1 MAPDHFAPSADAVLA
16 YAADAIVAVDTD
28 LRVVLWNPAA
38 ERMFGWTFA
47 EVAGRPL
54 PIVPH
59 ELMAEHHAVLE
70 RVRAG
75 GPLSI
80 ISRRLRRD
88 GTVVDVRIDTSS
100 LWDDQADLT
109 GWIGVFHAYE
119 EIGAVQSHMTE
130 RARLVRRL
138 TDVVADINADLDL
151 DAVLDRIAH
160 SLTELT
166 GADAGG
172 FALIEDDQLR
182 LVSLTQLSDHLRGY
196 QAPLE
201 SSLFGELLRS
211 GKTVLLA
218 TDDTRSLDDLIW
230 ADLEGLHTIALGVS
244 NVQGRPYGALYALYS
259 RRKVGHVEL
268 ELLELLAAHA
278 GVALGNAMAY
288 REIVRQRAHEH
299 AVVDSSADGIA
310 VLGANGLVR
319 KWNRSAAELTG
330 YAMADA
336 VGRHPPFPLPA
347 SQGENIRHRL
357 DNGRWLEILITDIPE
372 TGERVVDFRDITEA
386 KALEEEK
393 DLFLATAG
401 HELRTPITVVQGF
414 ASTLVRRW
422 DQLDDEAR
430 RSAVDTIAERSG
442 TLAHLVE
449 NLLLG
454 SDAREAEQKTG
465 NHPFD
470 LERLLRDCATAFRP
484 FSARHTLELDLPEQ
498 LPFALGDPAATD
510 VVIGQLLENAF
521 KYSPEGGRIVLRAA
535 VEESRLAVCVEDEG
549 IGLQPGDEERIFG
562 RFVQGEAGDR
572 RRFGGIGL
580 GLYIARRLARAQGG
594 EVTAHAG
601 QNRGTQMRF
610 TLHSAQV
617 AGAGKADIPGQ

>member
-28 LRVVLWNPAA
+28 QRVVLWNPAA
-38 ERMFGWTFA
+38 ERMFGWTFT

-54 PIVPH
+54 PIVPD

-75 GPLSI
+75 DPLSI
-80 ISRRLRRD
+80 VSRRLRRD
-88 GTVVDVRIDTSS
+88 GSVVDVRIDSSS
-100 LWDDQADLT
+100 LWDEQGNLT
-109 GWIGVFHAYE
+109 GWIDVFHTYE

-138 TDVVADINADLDL
+138 TDVMADINADLDL

-172 FALIEDDQLR
+172 FALIEGDQLR

-196 QAPLE
+196 QGPLD

-347 SQGENIRHRL
+347 HQGENIRHRL

-422 DQLDDEAR
+422 EQLDDDAR

-465 NHPFD
+465 SHPFD
-470 LERLLRDCATAFRP
+470 LERLLRDCATAFQP
-484 FSARHTLELDLPEQ
+484 FSDRHTLELDLPGQ
-498 LPFALGDPAATD
+498 LPFAMGDRAATD
-510 VVIGQLLENAF
+510 VIVGQLLENAF
-521 KYSPEGGRIVLRAA
+521 KYSPEGGRIVLRASA
-535 VEESRLAVCVEDEG
+535 EDSRVAVCVEDEG
-549 IGLQPGDEERIFG
+549 IGLQGGDEERIFG

-580 GLYIARRLARAQGG
+580 GLYIARRLAHAQGG
-594 EVTAHAG
+594 EVTAHARDD
-601 QNRGTQMRF
+601 RGTRMRF
-610 TLHSAQV
+610 TLHSVHAPNP
-617 AGAGKADIPGQ
+617 GDTDIPDQ

>member
-1 MAPDHFAPSADAVLA
+1 MAC
-16 YAADAIVAVDTD
+16 AADAIVAVDTD

-38 ERMFGWTFA
+38 ERLFGWSAA
-47 EVAGRPL
+47 EVVGCPL
-54 PIVPH
+54 PIVPE
-59 ELMAEHHAVLE
+59 ELTAEHHAILE

-75 GPLSI
+75 GPLTI
-80 ISRRLRRD
+80 VSRRLRRD
-88 GTVVDVRIDTSS
+88 GSVVDVRVATSCLFDGS
-100 LWDDQADLT
+100 GGLT
-109 GWIGVFHAYE
+109 GWATVYHAYE
-119 EIGAVQSHMTE
+119 DIGAVQSRMTE

-196 QAPLE
+196 RAPLE
-201 SSLFGELLRS
+201 TSLFGELLRS

-259 RRKVGHVEL
+259 RRKVGHIEL

-310 VLGANGLVR
+310 VLGASGLVR

-330 YAMADA
+330 YTAAEA

-347 SQGENIRHRL
+347 AQGENIRHRL

-372 TGERVVDFRDITEA
+372 TGERVVDFRDISQA

-414 ASTLVRRW
+414 ASTLAGRW
-422 DQLDDEAR
+422 DQLDDRSR
-430 RSAVDTIAERSG
+430 RAAVDTIADRSAI
-442 TLAHLVE
+442 LARLVE

-454 SDAREAEQKTG
+454 ADAREGDQRG
-465 NHPFD
+465 GGPFD
-470 LERLLRDCATAFRP
+470 LERLLRDSATAFRP
-484 FSARHTLELDLPEQ
+484 FSARHTLLLELPER
-498 LPFALGDPAATD
+498 LPWALGDPTATD
-510 VVIGQLLENAF
+510 VIVGQLLENAF
-521 KYSPEGGRIVLRAA
+521 KYSPEGGRVVLSAA
-535 VEESRLAVCVEDEG
+535 VEDGRVAVSVEDEG
-549 IGLQPGDEERIFG
+549 VGIAPGDEERIFG

-594 EVTAHAG
+594 DVTAHRRAAG
-601 QNRGTQMRF
+601 GTRMRF
-610 TLHSAQV
+610 TLQSAPP
-617 AGAGKADIPGQ
+617 GEADKPDK